1 MKKRTKKRVKI
12 CIAQIN
18 YNSENIQAHVE
29 RIKRIIEK
37 HRSYDLIVFPE
48 LILHGHPSF
57 EKPEG
62 FLYRKMKIMYSAI
75 SKDLYRFVKELDARV
90 ILGEIKRW
98 GERYFNLASF
108 IDKNGTQSYAKTH
121 VHWTENFVPGNEL
134 KVFNSPLGKIGI
146 NICFD
151 AAFSEVWR
159 VLSLRGADLIVNI
172 SAVPAEF
179 PSEYMW
185 RRLAGAAIFN
195 QVFVVYA
202 NRPAKFFSGHSAV
215 FGPRGE
221 VVVKAPTKE
230 AIIEAEMDLDQL
242 RQWRSEEKIFPY
254 RRPLLYREITHR
266 HKTGLLARRP
276 RRKRASRSR

>member
-1 MKKRTKKRVKI
+1 M
-12 CIAQIN
+12 
-18 YNSENIQAHVE
+18 
-29 RIKRIIEK
+29 
-37 HRSYDLIVFPE
+37 
-48 LILHGHPSF
+48 
-57 EKPEG
+57 
-62 FLYRKMKIMYSAI
+62 
-75 SKDLYRFVKELDARV
+75 
-90 ILGEIKRW
+90 
-98 GERYFNLASF
+98 
-108 IDKNGTQSYAKTH
+108 
-121 VHWTENFVPGNEL
+121 
-134 KVFNSPLGKIGI
+134 GKIGI

-159 VLSLRGADLIVNI
+159 VLSLKGAELIVNI

-202 NRPAKFFSGHSAV
+202 NRPAKFFSGRSAV

-221 VVVKAPTKE
+221 VVVKAPTKD
-230 AIIEAEMDLDQL
+230 AIIEAEIDLDQL
-242 RQWRSEEKIFPY
+242 RQWRSEEKIYPY